1 MDQSF
6 FQYSEGDGEGAICL
20 AWTQNEICSNTK
32 SISISEL
39 LLCTP
44 NQIQRVGNVL
54 SRSKGQCSRSFK
66 SNSVRPFLGIEPP
79 LFALPLLRAPNRNHR
94 VGAAASDST
103 HTESVAPTADT
114 ESPPLDQVL
123 QVEATAIVTVPMR
136 WMMEER
142 EAAELEI
149 KTSSSGRRHCIY
161 GNAIP
166 NSQAEVEREREREVG
181 SGSAG
186 VAGVVGLLKSK
197 QVRRDFGLFV
207 GCGV

>member
-1 MDQSF
+1 M
-6 FQYSEGDGEGAICL
+6 
-20 AWTQNEICSNTK
+20 
-32 SISISEL
+32 
-39 LLCTP
+39 
-44 NQIQRVGNVL
+44 
-54 SRSKGQCSRSFK
+54 
-66 SNSVRPFLGIEPP
+66 RPFLGIEPP

-136 WMMEER
+136 GMMEER

-166 NSQAEVEREREREVG
+166 NSQAEVEREREVGEWERRSSRCCWFVEVQ
-181 SGSAG
+181 A
-186 VAGVVGLLKSK
+186 SK
-197 QVRRDFGLFV
+197 ERLRFVCWVRRLI
-207 GCGV
+207 

>member
-1 MDQSF
+1 M
-6 FQYSEGDGEGAICL
+6 
-20 AWTQNEICSNTK
+20 
-32 SISISEL
+32 
-39 LLCTP
+39 
-44 NQIQRVGNVL
+44 
-54 SRSKGQCSRSFK
+54 
-66 SNSVRPFLGIEPP
+66 RPFLGIEPP

-103 HTESVAPTADT
+103 HTESVAPTADA

-123 QVEATAIVTVPMR
+123 QVEAAAIVTVPMR

-166 NSQAEVEREREREVG
+166 NSQAEVEREREKWG

-197 QVRRDFGLFV
+197 QVRRVFGLFV